1 MQLEAH
7 NLHVTVGG
15 IEVCRD
21 LDLVVD
27 RGDIVAILGANG
39 AGKTTLLHTLAG
51 LRKPDTGRVAL
62 LGRRLDD
69 WTPRERAQRLGIV
82 FQDHQDPLHASV
94 MQTVLAGRHPFPGAV
109 ARRDRGRRRHRHRRA
124 GADRHAGEAIAAGVG
139 AFRGERKR
147 VALASLLAQRPT
159 VCLLDEP
166 NTHLDLHHQISASDV
181 VIRHV
186 DEHGGSAVM
195 VLHDV
200 NLALRF
206 CGRALLLFG
215 DGETLHGA
223 ADEVL
228 TSENLGRLYR
238 HPMREFRD
246 GQSRCFIPG

>member
-21 LDLVVD
+21 LDLVVE
-27 RGDIVAILGANG
+27 RGDIIAILGANG

-51 LRKPDTGRVAL
+51 LRKPDAGRVAL

-94 MQTVLAGRHPFPGAV
+94 MQSVLAGRHPFLAPWRGETAEDVDIATGALEQTGML
-109 ARRDRGRRRHRHRRA
+109 AKRA
-124 GADRHAGEAIAAGVG
+124 LPVSVLSG
-139 AFRGERKR
+139 GERKR

-166 NTHLDLHHQISASDV
+166 NTHLDLHHQVSTLDV
-181 VIRHV
+181 VVRHV
-186 DEHGGSAVM
+186 VEQGGCAVM

-215 DGETLHGA
+215 AGETLHGP